1 MGEHAIMYVWTSL
14 SITASYNHD
23 YRTTLNMKLKN
34 NSYFSVA
41 GGFLSLPYNSN
52 MYSTLV

>member
-1 MGEHAIMYVWTSL
+1 MGARAIMYVWTSL
-14 SITASYNHD
+14 SITPSYNHD
-23 YRTTLNMKLKN
+23 YHTTLNMKLKN

-41 GGFLSLPYNSN
+41 AGFLSLPYNSN